1 MKSFS
6 RTAGFMLM
14 LLLVLTNSG
23 CGQKGPLYLPDKP
36 EKIEQHGR
44 I

>member
-14 LLLVLTNSG
+14 LLLVLG

>member
-1 MKSFS
+1 MRSFR
-6 RTAGFMLM
+6 RTTGFFLM

-36 EKIEQHGR
+36 EKTGQHGR